1 MYSLSLS
8 DIYIYIYMYL
18 YHIYNIQSAHDDSAT
33 FHTFDVCADMYV
45 RVHVRCMC
53 GVCAG
58 CMCGMYV
65 RGVCAGCMCGYF
77 YNKGFPSIAVDFFT
91 K

>member
-1 MYSLSLS
+1 MYSLMLY
-8 DIYIYIYMYL
+8 ICLYIYRALTMIVPL
-18 YHIYNIQSAHDDSAT
+18 FT
-33 FHTFDVCADMYV
+33 LLMYV

-65 RGVCAGCMCGYF
+65 RGVCAGTEIIEYNIKYF
-77 YNKGFPSIAVDFFT
+77 DNKGT
-91 K
+91 H

>member
-1 MYSLSLS
+1 MY
-8 DIYIYIYMYL
+8 IICI
-18 YHIYNIQSAHDDSAT
+18 ICIQSARDDSAT

-65 RGVCAGCMCGYF
+65 RGVCVGTEIIEYNIKYF
-77 YNKGFPSIAVDFFT
+77 DNKGNH
-91 K
+91 

>member
-1 MYSLSLS
+1 M
-8 DIYIYIYMYL
+8 YMYTNTSVHSRLAYVHL
-18 YHIYNIQSAHDDSAT
+18 YIQSAHDDSAT

-65 RGVCAGCMCGYF
+65 RGVCAGTEIIE
-77 YNKGFPSIAVDFFT
+77 YNIK
-91 K
+91 